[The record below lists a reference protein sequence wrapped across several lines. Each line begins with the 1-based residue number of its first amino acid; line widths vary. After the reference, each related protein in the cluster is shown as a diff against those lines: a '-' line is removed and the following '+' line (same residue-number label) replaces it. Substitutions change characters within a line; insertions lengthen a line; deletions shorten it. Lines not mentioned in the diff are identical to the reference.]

1 MRVTQDGWIIIIVEN
16 SDKTWST
23 GGGNG
28 NLLQYSCQ
36 NPMNSMKRQK
46 YMILEDE
53 PSGLKVSSM
62 LLGKSR
68 GQLLIAPERMKQLGQ
83 SGNDVQF
90 QMCLV
95 VKVQYHKEQYCIGTW
110 NVRYMNQDKLD
121 VVNQDMSRVNIDQHL
136 RNQ

>member
-1 MRVTQDGWIIIIVEN
+1 MDHSLVAAKGLYNSSEAMSHAMRVTQDGWIIIILEN

-23 GGGNG
+23 GGGNC

-53 PSGLKVSSM
+53 PPGLKVSSM

-90 QMCLV
+90 
-95 VKVQYHKEQYCIGTW
+95 
-110 NVRYMNQDKLD
+110 
-121 VVNQDMSRVNIDQHL
+121 
-136 RNQ
+136 